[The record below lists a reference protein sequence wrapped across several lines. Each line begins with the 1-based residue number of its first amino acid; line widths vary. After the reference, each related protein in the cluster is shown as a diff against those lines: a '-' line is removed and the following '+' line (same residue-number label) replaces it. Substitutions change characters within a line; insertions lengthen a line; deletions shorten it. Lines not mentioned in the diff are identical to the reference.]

1 MAENPPCVMFPRR
14 VEPWLFHIGNPRDLG
29 EPWIPTHLVP
39 DPVPI
44 AIEGGWPA
52 KKMVPSPDVP
62 CCHE

>member
-1 MAENPPCVMFPRR
+1 MFPRR